1 MQAKMSPY
9 VLVEA
14 FIEPRGSIQACTLTA
29 AAVDFTTLAYN
40 QRRTPCR
47 IKIVTGGSIDAAV
60 EDTMRR
66 PSISVQNSASCQH
79 ILPISAL
86 G

>member
-40 QRRTPCR
+40 QRRAPCR